1 LREITYRVLLI
12 KKNSTHFKTNSKA
25 LTDLTQQIN
34 FMKKQIFQIEEAE
47 QLKSEQLESTKSENM
62 MIRSKLLELEEFLR
76 DVEQERDR
84 YRSYVTNRI

>member
-1 LREITYRVLLI
+1 M
-12 KKNSTHFKTNSKA
+12 
-25 LTDLTQQIN
+25 TQQVN
-34 FMKKQIFQIEEAE
+34 VMKKQIFQIEEAE
-47 QLKSEQLESTKSENM
+47 QLKSEQLESAKSENM

>member
-1 LREITYRVLLI
+1 M
-12 KKNSTHFKTNSKA
+12 
-25 LTDLTQQIN
+25 TQQIN

-62 MIRSKLLELEEFLR
+62 LIRSKLLELEEFLR

-84 YRSYVTNRI
+84 YRSYVTNRFWSQ